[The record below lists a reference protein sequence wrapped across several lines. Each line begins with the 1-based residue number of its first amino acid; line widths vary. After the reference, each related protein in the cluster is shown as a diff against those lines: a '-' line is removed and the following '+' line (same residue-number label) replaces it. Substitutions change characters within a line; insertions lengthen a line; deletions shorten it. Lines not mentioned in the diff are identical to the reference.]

1 MNGKPKKRD
10 KGYFFTVAITLLII
24 PFILLVSFSAT
35 QDQSTVDDAA
45 GKIRCDELQ
54 YFVEDVKRDLDRAMS
69 VFGRRATIYA
79 IDHVVSNNDPL
90 DDYVFQNC
98 TSYVYHETGATAAI
112 AELILCATLDG
123 ATVSAMQN
131 HTLPVWIGKMTGE
144 GTGMNFNANITLQ
157 NLTIAPYDAFNFAII
172 INNSVEVQDES
183 EMCFYKGTS
192 VETLSLTS
200 LLGLE
205 DPLYPLYT
213 NGLMTSA
220 IENCSD
226 PYVNLQGIAGCR
238 DDEGGGTGGG
248 QALVYSTQLG
258 SPAALESY
266 CNLTDREILSK
277 QVLVMDATIS
287 GNCTQAMQSCL
298 HANETDTF
306 AALVDYE
313 GAPDGLATKCAATI
327 PWLNATGD
335 LGMPTPTGADAGCGA
350 NTSLAVEEQSCL
362 YLRNQGGIHALYL
375 GIGPRD
381 VNTSCYQTSNVSTY
395 GTYCPTQYGNGPCFF
410 DRMEGRL
417 NLSDRYVAQASAR
430 FNRTDIGLES
440 LINPYDFLA
449 RGVAVKPT
457 ATWVDYL
464 YWQNVSACEVYG
476 VCQGAYTYAFRLD
489 CPHAER
495 DGLTS
500 ACFSTFN
507 MPPASQILSPAD
519 GTTYSTCPHDRL
531 IEGNASDA
539 DGNVSFVEVSWDGGL
554 SWHTANG
561 AETWNISFDPGVDGT
576 YTLYSRATD
585 NNGTMQTPGTP
596 VRITMDGCGGCP
608 LSWVTIYNGTWDND
622 YVSGKTSGADWDD
635 EGGPKVDFDVDEVGN
650 ITLWS
655 WAYEIQDQ
663 IGVQETE
670 EQTTYLEF
678 NLIPNDCFRQIDF
691 TWSAENNISCEEE
704 FVCGNWEANVVVT
717 HNGTDTTTRFIGNH
731 NGATNCPAQAGTCPA
746 EELDPIE
753 EGNTGR
759 DLIAAPGNDT
769 IQTLRFEAWSWIA
782 TQLQINAE
790 GTSDTTVYLHRI
802 QVSP

>member
-1 MNGKPKKRD
+1 MTAKTPNN

-24 PFILLVSFSAT
+24 PFLLLVTFSAT
-35 QDQSTVDDAA
+35 QDRSTVDDAA

-54 YFVEDVKRDLDRAMS
+54 YFVEDVKRDLDRAMG

-123 ATVSAMQN
+123 ANVSAMQN
-131 HTLPVWIGKMTGE
+131 HTMPLWIDKMTSQGVD
-144 GTGMNFNANITLQ
+144 MNFQANITLQ
-157 NLTIAPYDAFNFAII
+157 NITITPYDAFSFAII
-172 INNSVEVQDES
+172 VNNSVDVFDES
-183 EMCFYKGTS
+183 DMCFYQGTS
-192 VETLSLTS
+192 VETVAYTS
-200 LLGLE
+200 LIGLE

-220 IENCSD
+220 IQNCTA
-226 PYVNLQGIAGCR
+226 PYVEFPGMAGCTP
-238 DDEGGGTGGG
+238 DDGSGLGGGE
-248 QALVYSTQLG
+248 ALIYSTQLG

-266 CNLTDREILSK
+266 CNLTDHDILSK
-277 QVLVMDATIS
+277 KVLVMDSTFAS
-287 GNCTQAMQSCL
+287 NCTTAMQSCL
-298 HANETDTF
+298 LRNETDTF
-306 AALVDYE
+306 AALVDYD

-327 PWLNATGD
+327 PWINATGD
-335 LGMPTPTGADAGCGA
+335 LAPPTPTGADATCGA

-362 YLRNQGGIHALYL
+362 YLKNQGTNHYLYL
-375 GIGPRD
+375 GIGPRE
-381 VNTSCYQTSNVSTY
+381 VNTSCYQTSNISTY
-395 GTYCPTQYGNGPCFF
+395 GTYCPHQYGNGPSFF

-417 NLSDRYVAQASAR
+417 NLSDKYVDQSLAH

-449 RGVAVKPT
+449 RGVTVKPT
-457 ATWVDYL
+457 ATWIDYL

-476 VCQGAYTYAFRLD
+476 VCQGTHTYAFRLD

-500 ACFSTFN
+500 ACFSSFN
-507 MPPASQILSPAD
+507 QPPASDILSPAD
-519 GTTYSTCPHDRL
+519 GTTFDTCPHDTL
-531 IEGNASDA
+531 IEGNASDE
-539 DGNVSFVEVSWDGGL
+539 DGNITLVEVSWDGGL
-554 SWHTANG
+554 TWHTANG
-561 AETWNISFDPGVDGT
+561 AETWNITWDPGVDGT

-585 NNGTMQTPGTP
+585 NNGTLETPHTP
-596 VRITMDGCGGCP
+596 VQVTMDGCGGCP
-608 LSWVTIYNGTWDND
+608 LGWVTIYNGTWDND
-622 YVSGKTSGADWDD
+622 YISGKTAGDDWDD
-635 EGGPKVDFDVDEVGN
+635 EGGAKVDFDVDETGN

-670 EQTTYLEF
+670 EETAYLEF
-678 NLIPNDCFRQIDF
+678 NLLPNDCFRHVNF
-691 TWSAENNISCEEE
+691 TWSAKNNISCKEE
-704 FVCGNWEANVVVT
+704 FVCGNWEANIIVT
-717 HNGTDTTTRFIGNH
+717 HNGTDTETTFIGNH

-746 EELDPIE
+746 EELDPID
-753 EGNTGR
+753 EGNTGF
-759 DLIAAPGNDT
+759 DSIDTPGNDT
-769 IQTLRFEAWSWIA
+769 IQKIRFEAWSWIS
-782 TQLQINAE
+782 TQLQVNAE
-790 GTSDTTVYLHRI
+790 GSSDTTVYLHSI